1 MAMMESRT
9 YGGMRRRASQ
19 FFYTIFTL
27 SALLI
32 ASSTAHAGS
41 ILDRVKRDGQVRCGV
56 DQTAG
61 FSDIDATGRPTGFE
75 VDFCRAV
82 AAAVLGNA
90 DAIVL
95 SRVRTANKFK
105 ALVDDEIDIG
115 LGQATWTLTRDTSLG
130 VWFPVALFYDGQGFM
145 VWSDIGAKRLGDLA
159 GKSICVQGGTT
170 SFVTLREAVASLQP
184 APNLIEFATSEEKSN
199 GFLGRR
205 CDAVTGDRSELTA
218 MRASS
223 VSGGGR
229 LVLLPDV
236 VSREPLGPVVANR
249 DLVWGQIVRWVGFAL
264 IAAEARG
271 LTSESIRSISVSPD
285 GEIRR
290 LAGLEPGV
298 GRGLELD
305 DRWARRVIEQVGNYG
320 QIFARNL
327 GLETRI
333 GLDRGQNALWLS
345 GGLIFSPPF
354 R

>member
-1 MAMMESRT
+1 MAMTKSRT
-9 YGGMRRRASQ
+9 YGDAHRRARQ
-19 FFYTIFTL
+19 IFKTLFTL
-27 SALLI
+27 FALLI
-32 ASSTAHAGS
+32 VNSTAWSGS

-61 FSDIDATGRPTGFE
+61 FSEIDPAGRPMGFE

-82 AAAVLGNA
+82 AAAALGDAN
-90 DAIVL
+90 AIVL

-115 LGQATWTLTRDTSLG
+115 LGQTTWTLTRDTSLG
-130 VWFPVALFYDGQGFM
+130 VWFPLALFYDGQGFM
-145 VWSDIGAKRLGDLA
+145 VWSDLGAKRLADLA
-159 GKSICVQGGTT
+159 GRSICVQGGTT
-170 SFVTLREAVASLQP
+170 SFVTLREAVATLQP
-184 APNLIEFATSEEKSN
+184 APSLIEFATSEEKST

-218 MRASS
+218 LRASS
-223 VSGGGR
+223 VAGGGR
-229 LVLLPDV
+229 LTLLPDV
-236 VSREPLGPVVANR
+236 ISREPLGPVVASH
-249 DLVWGQIVRWVGFAL
+249 DLVWGQIVRWVGFAM

-271 LTSESIRSISVSPD
+271 LTSESIRSIASSPD

-298 GRGLELD
+298 GRGLGLD

-320 QIFARNL
+320 QVYARNL
-327 GLETRI
+327 GPETRI
-333 GLDRGQNALWLS
+333 GLDRGLNALWLN

>member
-1 MAMMESRT
+1 MAMVESRT
-9 YGGMRRRASQ
+9 YGAKRRRASQ
-19 FFYTIFTL
+19 TFYTLFTL
-27 SALLI
+27 TGLLI
-32 ASSTAHAGS
+32 ASSTALAGS

-61 FSDIDATGRPTGFE
+61 FSDIDASGRPIGFE

-82 AAAVLGNA
+82 AAAVLGDAN
-90 DAIVL
+90 AIVL

-130 VWFPVALFYDGQGFM
+130 VWFPVTLFHDGQGFM
-145 VWSDIGAKRLGDLA
+145 VWSDTGIKRLADLA
-159 GKSICVQGGTT
+159 GRSICVQGGTT
-170 SFVTLREAVASLQP
+170 SFVTLREAVGPLQP
-184 APNLIEFATSEEKSN
+184 VPSLVEFATSEEKSS

-218 MRASS
+218 LRASS

-229 LVLLPDV
+229 LSLLSEV
-236 VSREPLGPVVANR
+236 ISREPLGPVVSNR
-249 DLVWGQIVRWVGFAL
+249 DPVWGQIVRWVGFAL

-271 LTSESIRSISVSPD
+271 LTSDSVKSIISSPD

-305 DRWARRVIEQVGNYG
+305 DRWARRIIEQVGNYG
-320 QIFARNL
+320 EIFARNL
-327 GLETRI
+327 GAETRI